1 VSAPR
6 PRRPYLRFRLFR
18 FRSPLLAESRLF
30 SLPRRTKMFQFRRCP
45 PRTLCIQVRVTSL
58 DEAGFPHSDSSGSML
73 ACSSPERFA
82 AGRVLLRHVAPR
94 HPPCA
99 LICFSRSLY
108 LKGAVAPPRRNL
120 LPICSFQGTTL
131 LNDEHRI
138 MNAESGLPLCVRLRS
153 SAEASVARRPFNL
166 QSSVFSLQPSDQ
178 TSVYTIP

>member
-120 LPICSFQGTTL
+120 LPICSFQGTKPTGRSKMEDGRWTSHPH
-131 LNDEHRI
+131 NHR
-138 MNAESGLPLCVRLRS
+138 SSLLPLAPLGTS
-153 SAEASVARRPFNL
+153 LAGASK
-166 QSSVFSLQPSDQ
+166 